1 MIISIA
7 PLLKQQ
13 SPVNLRHFG
22 NGVLELKNGQRW
34 KPGSNQKALYKNC
47 PLQRRRQYYVVCSGV
62 DWGLYVAIN
71 GI

>member
-22 NGVLELKNGQRW
+22 NGVLELK
-34 KPGSNQKALYKNC
+34 
-47 PLQRRRQYYVVCSGV
+47 
-62 DWGLYVAIN
+62 
-71 GI
+71 

>member
-22 NGVLELKNGQRW
+22 NGVLE
-34 KPGSNQKALYKNC
+34 
-47 PLQRRRQYYVVCSGV
+47 
-62 DWGLYVAIN
+62 
-71 GI
+71 

>member
-22 NGVLELKNGQRW
+22 NGV
-34 KPGSNQKALYKNC
+34 
-47 PLQRRRQYYVVCSGV
+47 
-62 DWGLYVAIN
+62 
-71 GI
+71 

>member
-34 KPGSNQKALYKNC
+34 KPGSNQKAL
-47 PLQRRRQYYVVCSGV
+47 LQELSTTKKTP
-62 DWGLYVAIN
+62 
-71 GI
+71 

>member
-22 NGVLELKNGQRW
+22 NGVL
-34 KPGSNQKALYKNC
+34 
-47 PLQRRRQYYVVCSGV
+47 
-62 DWGLYVAIN
+62 
-71 GI
+71 

>member
-22 NGVLELKNGQRW
+22 HGMLELKNGQRW
-34 KPGSNQKALYKNC
+34 KLGSNQKAL
-47 PLQRRRQYYVVCSGV
+47 LQELSTTKKTPRLHRLFGY
-62 DWGLYVAIN
+62 
-71 GI
+71 

>member
-34 KPGSNQKALYKNC
+34 KPGSNQKAL
-47 PLQRRRQYYVVCSGV
+47 LQELSSAKKTQILRRLFGR
-62 DWGLYVAIN
+62 
-71 GI
+71 

>member
-22 NGVLELKNGQRW
+22 HGMLELKNGQRW
-34 KPGSNQKALYKNC
+34 TPGSNQKAL
-47 PLQRRRQYYVVCSGV
+47 LQELSSAKRTPRLRRLFGY
-62 DWGLYVAIN
+62 
-71 GI
+71 

>member
-22 NGVLELKNGQRW
+22 HG
-34 KPGSNQKALYKNC
+34 
-47 PLQRRRQYYVVCSGV
+47 
-62 DWGLYVAIN
+62 
-71 GI
+71 

>member
-22 NGVLELKNGQRW
+22 HGMLELKNGQRW
-34 KPGSNQKALYKNC
+34 TPGSNQKAL
-47 PLQRRRQYYVVCSGV
+47 LQELSSVKKTPILRRLFGC
-62 DWGLYVAIN
+62 
-71 GI
+71 

>member
-22 NGVLELKNGQRW
+22 HGVLELKNGQRW
-34 KPGSNQKALYKNC
+34 KPGSNQKALLQELSSEKKT
-47 PLQRRRQYYVVCSGV
+47 PLRRLLGC
-62 DWGLYVAIN
+62 
-71 GI
+71 

>member
-22 NGVLELKNGQRW
+22 HGV
-34 KPGSNQKALYKNC
+34 
-47 PLQRRRQYYVVCSGV
+47 
-62 DWGLYVAIN
+62 
-71 GI
+71 

>member
-22 NGVLELKNGQRW
+22 NG
-34 KPGSNQKALYKNC
+34 
-47 PLQRRRQYYVVCSGV
+47 
-62 DWGLYVAIN
+62 
-71 GI
+71 